1 MNRWV
6 CGVASAAV
14 VMTAGCSGPE
24 SKEPTAT
31 TTVTTSSQAPETK
44 TETVTESPASTQ
56 SSEPTE
62 SASTVGQESTD
73 TDPDRPDESLNLGE
87 AGTVGN
93 IEVTLVKFQEVTP
106 DEPLDGWTYY
116 GAELKIKNAGEEPE
130 EVLVSGQTRLE
141 NIYVATVVPTYNE
154 ISEGDQLILDTLR
167 PGSSIQGWVVFG
179 VLEDSDLMDS
189 FGVYFDDVY
198 GDEVVWWNPLS
209 QA

>member
-6 CGVASAAV
+6 CGVASVAV

-44 TETVTESPASTQ
+44 TETVTESPTSAE
-56 SSEPTE
+56 SSEPI
-62 SASTVGQESTD
+62 ESTSPVAQEGTE
-73 TDPDRPDESLNLGE
+73 TDPDRPDDSLNLGT

-93 IEVTLVKFQEVTP
+93 LEVTLVKFQKVTA

-116 GAELKIKNAGEEPE
+116 GAELSIKNAGDEPE
-130 EVLVSGQTRLE
+130 AVLVSAQTRLE
-141 NIYVATVVPTYNE
+141 NIYVATVEPTSNE

-167 PGSSIQGWVVFG
+167 PGSSTQGWVVFAIP
-179 VLEDSDLMDS
+179 DTTDLMDS
-189 FGVYFDDVY
+189 FGFYFDDVY